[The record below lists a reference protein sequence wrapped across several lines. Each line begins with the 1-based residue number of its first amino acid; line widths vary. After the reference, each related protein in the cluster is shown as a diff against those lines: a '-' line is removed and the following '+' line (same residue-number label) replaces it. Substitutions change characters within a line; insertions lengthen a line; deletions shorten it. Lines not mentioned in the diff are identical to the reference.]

1 VIDYAVAQ
9 GWYDPASGVPFSWKD
24 VYGVPATQ
32 NNPRLINREARMRE
46 LLTPKWGS
54 ITVQDCFDLV
64 RDHYEGTDLYYYP
77 PHKAPS
83 AIRPLCSGT
92 NVFGVVYHMRS
103 WLPTKI
109 GALMWYRMAAACSSA
124 YVPIYEGTTRLPE
137 VYMSDVTD
145 QYDPDSA
152 WWHFKSLMNNVDEDY
167 EALNPQVRKSWQQ
180 FEEIE
185 LRQTPQ
191 VEERALRA
199 YKCGKFELM
208 EELLTRYT
216 YTHLNAAYNRAWAL
230 NEWVLEQ
237 SDEDQ
242 CEAGQGR

>member
-1 VIDYAVAQ
+1 
-9 GWYDPASGVPFSWKD
+9 
-24 VYGVPATQ
+24 
-32 NNPRLINREARMRE
+32 
-46 LLTPKWGS
+46 
-54 ITVQDCFDLV
+54 
-64 RDHYEGTDLYYYP
+64 
-77 PHKAPS
+77 
-83 AIRPLCSGT
+83 
-92 NVFGVVYHMRS
+92 
-103 WLPTKI
+103 
-109 GALMWYRMAAACSSA
+109 
-124 YVPIYEGTTRLPE
+124 
-137 VYMSDVTD
+137 MSDVTD